1 MKVTI
6 ISFILLLI
14 IYLFLKCKESFHPNI
29 EKTNETNIDMPL
41 HNFSNNDND
50 NYMIVGNDIQ
60 ANIDNNIVTDE
71 NKINVCNECKI
82 QKCEG
87 LECQECDKLC
97 SFTENEPTITTMS
110 NMDTENEPNIT
121 TISNMD
127 PENNEPTMPN
137 MDPENNE
144 PTMPNMDPEI
154 EPEAKYAII
163 SIKDFFRD

>member
-1 MKVTI
+1 MKVTII

-29 EKTNETNIDMPL
+29 EKTNGNKIDTPL
-41 HNFSNNDND
+41 HNFDKVDYD

-60 ANIDNNIVTDE
+60 ANIANNFVNE

-82 QKCEG
+82 QKCDG
-87 LECQECDKLC
+87 LECDECNTLC
-97 SFTENEPTITTMS
+97 SFTENEPTISTMDTENEPTISTMDTENEPTITTMS
-110 NMDTENEPNIT
+110 NMD
-121 TISNMD
+121 
-127 PENNEPTMPN
+127 PEN
-137 MDPENNE
+137 D
-144 PTMPNMDPEI
+144 

>member
-1 MKVTI
+1 MKVNII

-29 EKTNETNIDMPL
+29 EKTNENKIDMPL

-87 LECQECDKLC
+87 LECLECDKLC
-97 SFTENEPTITTMS
+97 SFTKNNVTTMSNMDQENNEPTITTMITENEPTITTIDPENESTITTMSNMDPENEPTITTMS
-110 NMDTENEPNIT
+110 NFN
-121 TISNMD
+121 
-127 PENNEPTMPN
+127 
-137 MDPENNE
+137 
-144 PTMPNMDPEI
+144 
-154 EPEAKYAII
+154 KR
-163 SIKDFFRD
+163 FF